1 MRLWVRHWSN
11 SHVIDPPRSG
21 PTSSKSCR
29 WTAFQAGYAGRDG
42 DGPRP
47 HHPAL
52 AMDIRLRGKRHG
64 VDAAPRPM
72 AQYADL
78 AQLGEHIQADVGH
91 VSHHRKIDLE
101 RHTWPFVHFRATDH
115 LAARGLVEIRQAIY
129 ERDRRLYEGAPVPSL
144 RCACRIRSRH
154 IRQRCDIAVVG
165 AGAGNDAFRFDPML
179 PNQHGGHP
187 RGSSHDPRDFCAI
200 SHLDLIAMAE
210 SEESLH
216 CGMVRRH
223 PLRVW
228 CCTALTR
235 DLLIAGRSSSISR
248 RDSHPALHAEAL
260 LNLQPSR
267 SIASL
272 SPARRCKR

>member
-1 MRLWVRHWSN
+1 MASTRPPAQWRSMRTSPSWGNISRQMLAMLAITGKSTLSDIRG
-11 SHVIDPPRSG
+11 RSG
-21 PTSSKSCR
+21 TSVPLTTSPREVWWKYARLSMS
-29 WTAFQAGYAGRDG
+29 AIAGFMKVLQCHRFDA
-42 DGPRP
+42 
-47 HHPAL
+47 HPES
-52 AMDIRLRGKRHG
+52 
-64 VDAAPRPM
+64 V
-72 AQYADL
+72 Q
-78 AQLGEHIQADVGH
+78 
-91 VSHHRKIDLE
+91 
-101 RHTWPFVHFRATDH
+101 
-115 LAARGLVEIRQAIY
+115 
-129 ERDRRLYEGAPVPSL
+129 
-144 RCACRIRSRH
+144 RH

-165 AGAGNDAFRFDPML
+165 AGAGNDAFRFDPTL

-216 CGMVRRH
+216 YGMVRRH

-248 RDSHPALHAEAL
+248 RDSHRALHPEAL